1 MNENKTFEDNSHWW
15 WALGIGAVAAAA
27 IGYYLWTQ
35 NQAEPPPKVVRTEAP
50 APAPAP
56 PPAPAPE
63 PVIQNPIEAPPVA
76 APLPALAESDAA
88 AGQALSGLFGNKFVQ
103 EHFLLEGLVRR
114 IVATVDN
121 LPRDKVA
128 QRVVP
133 WKPVPGKF
141 MLVDSAAGPL
151 IGAENASRYA
161 PFVKMLEGVNS
172 KQAAAIYRHF
182 YPLFQQAYQELGYP
196 KGYFN
201 DRLIEVID
209 HLLETPATPA
219 VVKLTQPKV
228 FFEYADPDLQ
238 ARSAGQKILLRMG
251 NENATRVKAKLRELR
266 NELARRSP
274 APATESGAS
283 DAAKTAA
290 KP

>member
-1 MNENKTFEDNSHWW
+1 MNESRTVEDNSHWW

-27 IGYYLWTQ
+27 IGYYAWTQ
-35 NQAEPPPKVVRTEAP
+35 NQAEPPKVVHSEAQ

-56 PPAPAPE
+56 PPAPEPE
-63 PVIQNPIEAPPVA
+63 PVIQNPIEPPAAAP
-76 APLPALAESDAA
+76 PLPALAESDAA
-88 AGQALSGLFGNKFVQ
+88 AGQALAGLFGNKFVQ

-121 LPRDKVA
+121 LPREKLA

-133 WKPVPGKF
+133 WKAVPGKF
-141 MLVDSAAGPL
+141 VIADSATGPL
-151 IGAENASRYA
+151 IGAENTARYA
-161 PFVKMLEGVNS
+161 PFVKILEGVNS

-209 HLLETPATPA
+209 HLLETPATPS
-219 VVKLTQPKV
+219 VVKLIQPKV
-228 FFEYADPDLQ
+228 LYEYADPDLQ

-251 NENATRVKAKLRELR
+251 NENATRVKVKLRELR

-274 APATESGAS
+274 APPAESGAPG
-283 DAAKTAA
+283 AT

>member
-1 MNENKTFEDNSHWW
+1 MNRSVEDNSHWW

-27 IGYYLWTQ
+27 IGYYVWTQ
-35 NQAEPPPKVVRTEAP
+35 NQAEAPPKVVRSE
-50 APAPAP
+50 APAP
-56 PPAPAPE
+56 PPAPPPAPEPE
-63 PVIQNPIEAPPVA
+63 PVIQNPIEPPPA

-88 AGQALSGLFGNKFVQ
+88 AGQALAGLFGNKFVQ
-103 EHFLLEGLVRR
+103 DHFLLDGLVRR

-121 LPRDKVA
+121 LPREKLA
-128 QRVVP
+128 LRVVP

-141 MLVDSAAGPL
+141 SIADSATEPL
-151 IGAENASRYA
+151 IGAENAARYA
-161 PFVKMLEGVNS
+161 PFVKVLVSINS
-172 KQAAAIYRHF
+172 KQTAAIYRHF

-219 VVKLTQPKV
+219 LVKLTQPKILY
-228 FFEYADPDLQ
+228 EYADPDLQ

-251 NENATRVKAKLRELR
+251 NENSTRVKAKLRELR

-274 APATESGAS
+274 APAAESGAPEATK
-283 DAAKTAA
+283 AAT